1 MSVGDEMLN
10 TRGNQSGNITA
21 INGGFESPFMRGVRT
36 VTRRTWFLIKLF
48 FMAIAMAFWVG
59 MPIWGS
65 WLHLML
71 TGKPMGF

>member
-1 MSVGDEMLN
+1 M
-10 TRGNQSGNITA
+10 
-21 INGGFESPFMRGVRT
+21 RT
-36 VTRRTWFLIKLF
+36 VIRRTWFLIKLVCIV
-48 FMAIAMAFWVG
+48 IAMAFWVG